1 MAEILVEFVPDFTK
15 LESGVEQLVSD
26 KTISKE
32 MAALFTD
39 AGKSLDQFGAKFAKL
54 GGGTT
59 LKPAI
64 DAAKKSISDLSKS
77 GISDLGE
84 LKKRVDGITKS
95 FIDGFGE
102 GVETALKDAGIS
114 MEQFNKVMQQT
125 ANIDKSLK
133 VELREINE
141 EMARLKLNGQDNTE
155 RYQQLSKKA
164 GEYRDTLQDVNEEIN
179 RQASDTGKLD
189 VAIRFVSNLAA
200 AYSVLQGIQGLV
212 GKDNEE
218 LQKTLLK
225 VNSAM
230 SILNGLQAIQS
241 ELKRKDNILTII
253 QTNLQKAYAVVVG
266 TSTGAMKAFRIA
278 LAATGI
284 GALIVGIGLLV
295 EAFQNFTT
303 AAEDAAEAQRLLR
316 EEQEKFADNLDK
328 EVGASEKRRNAKK
341 GELDDLKRELEI
353 RESSGASENTLF
365 NLRQSILQK
374 ELFNAK
380 VRRDSFDQNID
391 AEKEFYQDAVSLVT
405 DKETQLIV
413 LRNEFAKKQR
423 ENAEKN
429 SKERSAKNKE
439 LAEKELQDQLAA
451 QKIKLLNTKENS
463 IAELEAQR
471 QVSAAELAL
480 ALNNDKLTF
489 NQRKLLVQQFF
500 KDQKELTNQFNED
513 NNKKVLEDY
522 ASLIATQL
530 SQLNLSFEEREKLT
544 VDQLN
549 IEKEIQL
556 AAVKNNE
563 TKRAEI
569 IAGFDKQIIETRR
582 KIHEEAFNEELE
594 DTRRNLQQRK
604 AILEE
609 NLADEKLPFQQRKEA
624 LQELSNFEFTEFTK
638 RRLFN
643 QQQLKNKEI
652 DEKEFS
658 KKAIEINNDEQE
670 AKKKNEKKFTEF
682 TEGEAEKRLKV
693 FQETVGVIADFANQA
708 IGSLKGFLDTIA
720 ANEDARIDAQK
731 DSLERLRQNG
741 IISQKEYEARL
752 KVIDRLDKTTKQK
765 QAEREKAIALFEA
778 FVNGAAAIIKAAP
791 NVALIAATSVLVAAQ
806 IAAIVARQ
814 IPKFGKGTK
823 SAPKGFAEVGETG
836 TELIQ
841 MNGKYFVADHPQVIW
856 MKGGERVYNPN
867 ETKDILTPQA
877 NMTVINNSNGHV
889 NGSKVDYDRMAKK
902 IGEEIAR
909 HPRSVISLD
918 EDGFSVHITN
928 KLNTQKYLN
937 KRFTFND

>member
-1 MAEILVEFVPDFTK
+1 MSEILVEFIPDFTK
-15 LESGVEQLVSD
+15 LESGVDKLVND

-64 DAAKKSISDLSKS
+64 DAAKKSIGDLSKS
-77 GISDLGE
+77 GIKDLGE
-84 LKKRVDGITKS
+84 LKKRVDGIVNS
-95 FIDGFGE
+95 FTEGFGE
-102 GVETALKDAGIS
+102 GVEQALKEAGVS
-114 MEQFNKVMQQT
+114 LEQFNKILQQT
-125 ANIDKSLK
+125 DTVDKSLK
-133 VELREINE
+133 QSLREMNE
-141 EMARLKLNGQDNTE
+141 EMAQLKLNGQDNSV
-155 RYQQLSKKA
+155 RYQELAKKA
-164 GEYRDTLQDVNEEIN
+164 GEYRDALQDVNEEIN

-189 VAIRFVSNLAA
+189 VAIRFVTGLASA
-200 AYSVLQGIQGLV
+200 FSVLQGIQGLV

-218 LQKTLLK
+218 LQKTLVK

-230 SILNGLQAIQS
+230 AILNGLQSIQN
-241 ELKRKDNILTII
+241 ELKRKDNILTIA
-253 QTNLQKAYAVVVG
+253 QTNLQKIYAVVVG

-284 GALIVGIGLLV
+284 GALIIGIGLLI

-303 AAEDAAEAQRLLR
+303 AAEDAAEAQKLLR

-380 VRRDSFDQNID
+380 VRRDSFDKNID

-423 ENAEKN
+423 ENADKN
-429 SKERSAKNKE
+429 SKERVAKNKE
-439 LAEKELQDQLAA
+439 LAERELADEVAR
-451 QKIKLLNTKENS
+451 QKIKLLNTAEGS
-463 IAELEAQR
+463 FGELEAQKK
-471 QVSAAELAL
+471 VAAAELAL

-489 NQRKLLVQQFF
+489 NQRKLLVEQFF
-500 KDQKELTNQFNED
+500 KEQRDLTDKFNAD
-513 NNKKVLEDY
+513 NKRKVLEDY
-522 ASLIATQL
+522 ASMIATQL

-556 AAVKNNE
+556 SAVKNNE
-563 TKRAEI
+563 TKRAEV
-569 IAGFDKQIIETRR
+569 IASFDKQIVETRK

-658 KKAIEINNDEQE
+658 KKAVEINNDEQD

-682 TEGEAEKRLKV
+682 TEGEAQKRLKV
-693 FQETVGVIADFANQA
+693 FQETVGIIAEFANQA
-708 IGSLKGFLDTIA
+708 IGSLRGFLDTIA
-720 ANEDARIDAQK
+720 ANEDARIQAQK
-731 DSLERLRQNG
+731 DSLEKLRNNG
-741 IISQKEYEARL
+741 IVSQKEYEARL
-752 KVIDRLDKTTKQK
+752 KVIDRLDRETKNK
-765 QAEREKAIALFEA
+765 QAVREKQIALFEA
-778 FVNGAAAIIKAAP
+778 LVNGAAAIVK
-791 NVALIAATSVLVAAQ
+791 VAGDGPVAIVATSILVAAQ
-806 IAAIVARQ
+806 IAAIAARKVPQ
-814 IPKFGKGTK
+814 FGKGTK

-877 NMTVINNSNGHV
+877 NMTVINNSNGH
-889 NGSKVDYDRMAKK
+889 SKDLQIDYDKMAKK
-902 IGEEIAR
+902 FGDEIAK
-909 HPRSVISLD
+909 HPRSL
-918 EDGFSVHITN
+918 TN
-928 KLNTQKYLN
+928 FDAEGVSHFLIEGLNKSKYLN
-937 KRFTFND
+937 KRFKF